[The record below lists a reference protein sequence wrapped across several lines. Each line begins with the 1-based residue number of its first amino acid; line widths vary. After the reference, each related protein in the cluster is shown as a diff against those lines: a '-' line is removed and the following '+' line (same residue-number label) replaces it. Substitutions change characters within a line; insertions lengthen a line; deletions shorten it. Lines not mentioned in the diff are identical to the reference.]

1 MGEHSRS
8 VTQATAV
15 GLAGRRQ
22 ALQHAGAAALT
33 LLIPLLGA
41 QASPTPVQQ
50 VQIGVGLVGVFVTWI
65 LPNFTFPGG
74 QYVKV
79 LATFATAFGTALV
92 PYLDGGWG
100 ELSGTTALIVGA
112 HVLAGLLGVI
122 APNETA
128 PAAPQRVELVAPEL
142 EGPTPSADDPA
153 PMTSR
158 IPLVPAAR
166 SDETPTDEALP
177 FQSTT

>member
-1 MGEHSRS
+1 MGDHERT
-8 VTQATAV
+8 VTQVTAT

-50 VQIGVGLVGVFVTWI
+50 VQIGVGLVGVFITWV

-74 QYVKV
+74 QYVKA

-92 PYLDGGWG
+92 PYLDGGWS

-128 PAAPQRVELVAPEL
+128 PAAPQRVELVEPAGPE
-142 EGPTPSADDPA
+142 PVASVDDPA

-158 IPLVPAAR
+158 IPLVPAA
-166 SDETPTDEALP
+166 SEAPSDEALP
-177 FQSTT
+177 FTQPTT

>member
-1 MGEHSRS
+1 MGDHSS
-8 VTQATAV
+8 PVTQSTAV

-41 QASPTPVQQ
+41 QAAPTPVQQ
-50 VQIGVGLVGVFVTWI
+50 VQIGVGLVGVFITWV

-74 QYVKV
+74 QYVKA

-92 PYLDGGWG
+92 PYLDGGWS
-100 ELSGTTALIVGA
+100 ELTGTTALIVGA

-122 APNETA
+122 APNESA
-128 PAAPQRVELVAPEL
+128 PSAPQRVELVAPEP
-142 EGPTPSADDPA
+142 EHPAPTANDPA

-158 IPLVPAAR
+158 IPLVPAA
-166 SDETPTDEALP
+166 DETPAGDALP
-177 FQSTT
+177 FTQPTT